1 MTKEILMLNLKDTT
15 QFRQQCF
22 INGNWIDADA
32 GETITIR
39 NPATGET
46 LGNVP
51 KMGVAETRRA
61 INAANAALPG
71 WRAKTAGERAKLLRR
86 WYELLLAHQ
95 DDLGLLMTSEQGKP
109 LAEAKGEIAYAAGYL
124 EWFAEEGKRAYGE
137 IVPPNVAD
145 RRLLVTREPV
155 GVCAAITPWNFPS
168 AMITRKAGA
177 ALAAGCTMVLKPA
190 SQTPFSALALAEL
203 AARAGIPAG
212 VFNVVTGSAKAIGGE
227 ICANQIVRKLSF
239 TGSTEIGAELI
250 AQCAPT
256 VKKLSM
262 ELGGNAPFIV
272 FDDADLDAAVVG
284 AIASKYRNA
293 GQTCVCANRL
303 LVQDGVYDA
312 FAEKLAKAVGELK
325 VGNGVEPGVTQGPL
339 IDAKALEKV
348 EELVADATKKG
359 ARVICGGQRHALGQ
373 TFFEPT
379 ILADVTPDMRVAR
392 EEIFGPVAPLFRFH
406 TEEEAI
412 RMANDTEFGL
422 ASYFFARDVGRIF
435 RVAEALEYG
444 MVGVN
449 TGLISTE
456 IAPFGGV
463 KSSGLGREG
472 SRHGLDDYLE
482 IKYVCVAGLGKDKT
496 N

>member
-15 QFRQQCF
+15 LFRQQCF

-32 GETITIR
+32 SETITIR
-39 NPATGET
+39 NPATEET
-46 LGNVP
+46 LGTVP
-51 KMGVAETRRA
+51 KMGAAETRRA
-61 INAANAALPG
+61 IDAANAALPG
-71 WRAKTAGERAKLLRR
+71 WRAKTASERAKLLRR

-227 ICANQIVRKLSF
+227 ICANPVVRKLSF

-250 AQCAPT
+250 AKCAPT

-348 EELVADATKKG
+348 EELVADATVKG
-359 ARVICGGQRHALGQ
+359 ARIVCGGQRHALGH

-379 ILADVTPDMRVAR
+379 ILADVTSDMRVAR

-435 RVAEALEYG
+435 RVSEALEYG

-482 IKYVCVAGLGKDKT
+482 IKYVCVAGLGK
-496 N
+496 